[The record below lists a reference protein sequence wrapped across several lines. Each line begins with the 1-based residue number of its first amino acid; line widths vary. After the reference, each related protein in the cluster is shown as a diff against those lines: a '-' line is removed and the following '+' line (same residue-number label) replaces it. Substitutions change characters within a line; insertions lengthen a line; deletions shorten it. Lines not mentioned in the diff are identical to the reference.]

1 MKPAELATAV
11 VSIPVI
17 AAFLVTAMTLPANPV
32 APAPAAKTEAPVV
45 TTLTVA
51 DEIVVV
57 AKRNVANGSS

>member
-1 MKPAELATAV
+1 MKPAEIVTAV
-11 VSIPVI
+11 VSIPVV
-17 AAFLVTAMTLPANPV
+17 AAFMVTAMTVQAQPV
-32 APAPAAKTEAPVV
+32 APAPVAAIEAPVV

>member
-1 MKPAELATAV
+1 MKPAEIATAV
-11 VSIPVI
+11 VSIPVV
-17 AAFLVTAMTLPANPV
+17 AAFLVTAMTMPAQPV
-32 APAPAAKTEAPVV
+32 APAPVAAIEAPVV